1 MKKLIAV
8 LMVLTLV
15 LITTCQLAVD
25 EAVQD
30 VSLTDPY
37 ISKQPASA
45 SYFVGEDPVFPLSID
60 VYEWAE
66 NDGNLSY
73 QWYDF
78 HDIDDYVLGKARR
91 IPGATGKTYTP
102 VAPDFKTSAGETNYY
117 YVEVTNN
124 NSKVNIGPQSGFVRS
139 EVAVISFTDLEDALP
154 PVFSRHPGS
163 ASYQAGRAVN
173 SLTTRVAVRPDRVT
187 NARPV
192 VLSYQWWTL
201 TVGEAG
207 GELKVID
214 RSPIPN
220 ATNATYQP
228 DPLTLKA
235 GENYFYVVVTSTE
248 DPNGQAKKATQSSV
262 PALIGILRGANAV
275 APSITIQPRDRMYF
289 TGETAVALTVEGV
302 SRDNGEISYQWY
314 RNNGAIITATSGT
327 PVDADEGK
335 PDSYTPALPASGV
348 TDYYYA
354 VVTNYTD
361 YVLEGGKE
369 TADAT
374 SKLVKVTVATAASAG
389 QTSHSTVTVADPKV
403 ASNRYQY
410 IRGYGGMDV
419 AWGNFPETY
428 PADMEKMYDP
438 NELGYNINRIMIS
451 PGKVD
456 PKEGIADLVNGIRP
470 NYYENVRIVN
480 KHGGYNL
487 ASPWSP
493 PKEWK
498 TNNSI
503 NGGGDLIPTYY
514 QQFANYLKTFAQD
527 MYNNGAPIYAIS
539 ISNEP
544 NYTAGYDGCEWNPVQ
559 MRNFYRQVGRFTT
572 GVRGYG
578 GGKQR
583 PVVLTVNGESANNP
597 DINLS
602 ALIDPAA
609 RSVIDLLCRHVYGN
623 QDTTLWRFNP
633 NGTEMARM
641 LPWDSTTPSIL
652 DRGNGTKMEVWMTE
666 HNINSANATAF
677 PNDST
682 WPYVW
687 RYMNDVDLV
696 MRLNNENAFVWW
708 ASKRFYSMI
717 GDNQYG
723 TDDGAVLP
731 RGWGLSHYAKYTIDT
746 HRIKTDISG
755 TFADGTA
762 IVHNTTAYP
771 EDDNSNVNNRDFK
784 RLSLDNTTP
793 RITAYA
799 SITSG
804 KDNAPINDA
813 ADDVEYISLVMW
825 TPTTTSS
832 RNGINMGT
840 IKIVMPAGFE
850 IGSYT
855 AIKTIS
861 AASTHVPET
870 VTVAQDRQTAYVT
883 LGASQMLSVKFIKQ

>member
-1 MKKLIAV
+1 MKNQFAV
-8 LMVLTLV
+8 LTVLTLV

-37 ISKQPASA
+37 ISKQPLSA
-45 SYFVGEDPVFPLSID
+45 SLFVGETPDFPLYID
-60 VYEWAE
+60 VYEWAA
-66 NDGNLSY
+66 NDGSLSY
-73 QWYDF
+73 QWYTFDT
-78 HDIDDYVLGKARR
+78 IDDYVLGKAQP
-91 IPGATGKTYTP
+91 IPGATGTQYTP
-102 VAPDFKTSAGETNYY
+102 LVPDFKTTAGSVNYY

-124 NSKVNIGPQSGFVRS
+124 NSKVNVGVQTGSVQS
-139 EVAVISFTDLEDALP
+139 EVAIISFTDVEDALP
-154 PVFSRHPGS
+154 PIISRHPGS

-173 SLTTRVAVRPDRVT
+173 SLTTRAAVRPDRPT

-201 TVGEAG
+201 TVGDNQS
-207 GELKVID
+207 GERVVLS
-214 RSPIPN
+214 RSAIPN
-220 ATNATYQP
+220 ATNASYQP

-235 GENYFYVVVTSTE
+235 GENYFYVVATSTE
-248 DPNGQAKKATQSSV
+248 NPNTTAKAATQTSV
-262 PALIGILRGANAV
+262 PATIGILRGARAV
-275 APSITIQPRDRMYF
+275 APSITVQPRDKMYF
-289 TGETAVALTVEGV
+289 TGDTLAALKVEGV
-302 SRDNGEISYQWY
+302 SRDNGTISYQWY
-314 RNNGAIITATSGT
+314 SNDGPVITATSGT
-327 PVDADEGK
+327 KLTTAGATT
-335 PDSYTPALPASGV
+335 DSLIPPIATNAALAPQ
-348 TDYYYA
+348 YYYA
-354 VVTNYTD
+354 EVTNYTD
-361 YVLEGGKE
+361 YVLEGGEE
-369 TADAT
+369 TATAT
-374 SKLVKVTVATAASAG
+374 TKLAKVTVAAVAPSG
-389 QTSHSTVTVADPKV
+389 QTFNATVEVADPKV
-403 ASNRYQY
+403 PSNRYQY
-410 IRGYGGMDV
+410 VRGYGGMDV

-428 PADMEKMYDP
+428 PSDMEKMYDP

-456 PKEGIADLVNGIRP
+456 PRDGIADLVNGIRP

-544 NYTAGYDGCEWNPVQ
+544 NYTDGYDGCEWTPVQ

-597 DINLS
+597 DINIS
-602 ALIDPAA
+602 ALTDPAA

-623 QDTTLWRFNP
+623 QNVTLWRFNP
-633 NGTEMARM
+633 NGTTMSTS

-717 GDNQYG
+717 GDG
-723 TDDGAVLP
+723 
-731 RGWGLSHYAKYTIDT
+731 
-746 HRIKTDISG
+746 
-755 TFADGTA
+755 
-762 IVHNTTAYP
+762 
-771 EDDNSNVNNRDFK
+771 
-784 RLSLDNTTP
+784 
-793 RITAYA
+793 
-799 SITSG
+799 
-804 KDNAPINDA
+804 
-813 ADDVEYISLVMW
+813 
-825 TPTTTSS
+825 
-832 RNGINMGT
+832 
-840 IKIVMPAGFE
+840 
-850 IGSYT
+850 
-855 AIKTIS
+855 
-861 AASTHVPET
+861 
-870 VTVAQDRQTAYVT
+870 
-883 LGASQMLSVKFIKQ
+883 